1 MRYCGLFCLEPPD
14 SDPSPGTLQSSE
26 FLALDSAETIT
37 WDKVQSQEK
46 QRNQTLCDSCNSQTE
61 VRLLYGLLILAL

>member
-1 MRYCGLFCLEPPD
+1 MRYYGLFCLEPPH

-37 WDKVQSQEK
+37 WDKMQS
-46 QRNQTLCDSCNSQTE
+46 
-61 VRLLYGLLILAL
+61 

>member
-1 MRYCGLFCLEPPD
+1 MRYNGLFCLEPPD

-37 WDKVQSQEK
+37 MGWDAELGKAKKSNVMLELQFSDREDQ
-46 QRNQTLCDSCNSQTE
+46 
-61 VRLLYGLLILAL
+61 VW